1 MEMEV
6 EEENANTGTCYGE
19 ASFPERAARMT
30 VHLENLL
37 VLRAQ
42 KADPSVNPCD
52 DPNTAA
58 IQTLTVLENVPCE
71 VVRVCCSVLAYIL
84 KLRGGIAPQD
94 FASPA
99 ELNAFELEQWTVL
112 NGVRDFSHYM
122 ELCKTLVETV
132 LENGR
137 RVYQLFEQQKQNKE
151 ATARE
156 AGQHANGEHRELNGA
171 ELDASD
177 HQYASVNGGP
187 DDTDQFD
194 EDEGENELSLIH
206 DLLRNMNGVF
216 LRFYDLFVN
225 GNGFP
230 REKIYEKLFVSGCV
244 SHREPMPLHRAHL
257 HSLDSMF
264 SMLAHRIIVSTDH
277 CNTHF
282 EAFFGTGILFT
293 VLLNIITERF
303 SSQDVESWSASALS
317 ATDHW
322 TRVRLARP
330 EDRQSIHFFKNTN
343 SDSYRRAVARL
354 PAHLFNAT
362 SGLDV
367 YLTKGDTLCTM
378 FVQFMG
384 RVFLRTHEWPLRS
397 DVFAHIKEHF
407 VCDNLQ
413 RLFASI
419 GRGEDQRAWI
429 RFFKRNHDRSPRIYI
444 QIEPLCSLND
454 ELIGGESHNVAVES
468 RPNEAALFGANAG
481 KLRSNA
487 NADAARR
494 YQQHRNF
501 IDRYN
506 EFMSNKNNELRDY
519 WNIMRAVFMANSG
532 GWDQNG
538 GEANFTDSPLTD
550 FVEWCRDINSLIFPY
565 NFLLTS
571 ITAGA
576 ERANRLEEK
585 TLDEAWIL
593 KCQEHL
599 MARRFNSNR
608 CKQILDFFKRLEIKS
623 RLILEEKNFMY
634 MFSEAMERMPF
645 LYALFGDSL
654 RDMEN
659 AQNEQNEEAF

>member
-343 SDSYRRAVARL
+343 SESYRRAVARL

-444 QIEPLCSLND
+444 
-454 ELIGGESHNVAVES
+454 
-468 RPNEAALFGANAG
+468 
-481 KLRSNA
+481 
-487 NADAARR
+487 
-494 YQQHRNF
+494 
-501 IDRYN
+501 DR
-506 EFMSNKNNELRDY
+506 
-519 WNIMRAVFMANSG
+519 
-532 GWDQNG
+532 
-538 GEANFTDSPLTD
+538 
-550 FVEWCRDINSLIFPY
+550 
-565 NFLLTS
+565 
-571 ITAGA
+571 
-576 ERANRLEEK
+576 
-585 TLDEAWIL
+585 
-593 KCQEHL
+593 
-599 MARRFNSNR
+599 
-608 CKQILDFFKRLEIKS
+608 KS
-623 RLILEEKNFMY
+623 VV
-634 MFSEAMERMPF
+634 
-645 LYALFGDSL
+645 
-654 RDMEN
+654 
-659 AQNEQNEEAF
+659 